1 MYEDKTTEGI
11 TEDYVWYQARL
22 LTNKMN
28 SWGAD
33 FDKLVGVMEARHK
46 EQLKIIRDLLDE
58 IQELKRAST
67 KPTTLMMPN
76 MEETLASFGFYK
88 GRYWVDLTAEEIG
101 ELYRAGW
108 SNNMD
113 FARAIEAKV
122 RELNETPV

>member
-1 MYEDKTTEGI
+1 
-11 TEDYVWYQARL
+11 
-22 LTNKMN
+22 MN
-28 SWGAD
+28 EWHTD
-33 FDKLVGVMEARHK
+33 FEKIVMVMEARHQ

-88 GRYWVDLTAEEIG
+88 KKFWVDLTAEEIG
-101 ELYRAGW
+101 AVYRAGW
-108 SNNMD
+108 STNMD

-122 RELNETPV
+122 KELNETPV